1 MAVMDKCCCCSVRTA
16 CLIFG
21 VLALMGSISQI
32 GKDAKEIL
40 KTDRQREAEV
50 EDTYQDLTE
59 SGIHADKE
67 EIRSM
72 EQFFYHICYPDLIM
86 SIGWIVAAGCL
97 IYGVRSKEPNFLIPA
112 MVTYALDAI
121 MRLIFVIV
129 LVIMFGI
136 SHPLTVFFCLVF
148 VLGIIF
154 SALISLCV
162 YSHWQQLKEEEGPS
176 QRSYNASS
184 KV

>member
-1 MAVMDKCCCCSVRTA
+1 MVVMERCCCCSVRTA

-40 KTDRQREAEV
+40 KTDRERDNDVKTIVHELARE
-50 EDTYQDLTE
+50 
-59 SGIHADKE
+59 GIAVDE
-67 EIRSM
+67 ENIRSIEDYM
-72 EQFFYHICYPDLIM
+72 HYICYPDLIM
-86 SIGWIVAAGCL
+86 SIGWIVSAGCL

-112 MVTYALDAI
+112 LVIYALDAV
-121 MRLIFVIV
+121 MRLIIV
-129 LVIMFGI
+129 LILIIVFGF
-136 SHPLTVFFCLVF
+136 SHPLTIMILMVF

-154 SALISLCV
+154 SALIALCV
-162 YSHWQQLKEEEGPS
+162 YSHWQQLKEEEGPT